1 MVEPTKCPELI
12 LPETSN
18 GDVTESVENDK
29 DGSDCKTETVNGHV
43 NGVVEPETVVETEEK
58 ESEVTVSE
66 AQVNEA
72 GPTSQDIDVEHPPKE
87 IETKCEP
94 VNEAEAESRSESLS
108 APEPV
113 VDLKTSDEVDGQAE
127 SVILTE
133 AGSPSTLDEDVKAE
147 KSRPEPSIDPIV
159 ESEFATETNAAVK
172 VNDEIVKD
180 MVSDVVA
187 EAESDVKD
195 EIVKEMVS
203 GVVAEAESE
212 VAEEIKAEA
221 AEAAAAEGEAYLVKE
236 VSAEPVTDTQ
246 KTLAEPVEPESK
258 ISPEETE
265 NKSEPTEAPTTTQ
278 TADPSS
284 SAVTPDTLNTILAQH
299 FACVMYL
306 KQMKEAGH
314 ELTPEQD
321 AYLVQMAAYD
331 DQLKSL
337 KSRLVQASSTGTD
350 QQPETGQQEV
360 EAKEETAASAEAAQV
375 ETAPVEIAPAES
387 SSVEGIEG
395 DLSQTPPKISTS
407 DSELDKD
414 ALLVPSRSGTNSQ
427 ESFSM
432 ISSGESLQVISSDEA
447 CREPEGTVVENAE
460 VILADELQ
468 ESEAKVE
475 GHVEVGVDAVAETS
489 EVLPEP
495 ITEPSIDN
503 VTDNTIDTVTETVTD
518 TVTEAVTETVTDT
531 MTDTVTEAV
540 TETVTDTVTEA
551 VIETVTSDVLEMTA
565 PPLPLTLER
574 SSSPPDDATAVS
586 QQPHH
591 EEITPA
597 PEPDLAKPN
606 NAAELSALAETLQ
619 NQLPDVEATS
629 PTVDTDDESDGEVR
643 MWSKTGVD
651 LFIAEVSRDA
661 DSILSVGRGE
671 TVTVRIPTYESGTA
685 LYWEFATQNYDI
697 GFGASFE
704 WEEEGTGENGAPE
717 LKVRREPIL
726 PILRRSSHEK
736 VITGSHAFPR
746 GGTYLLM
753 FDNSFS
759 LLRSK
764 TVYYRVF
771 YTR

>member
-18 GDVTESVENDK
+18 GDVKKSVENDK
-29 DGSDCKTETVNGHV
+29 GSSDCKTEALNGHV
-43 NGVVEPETVVETEEK
+43 NGVVKPETVVETEVK
-58 ESEVTVSE
+58 KSEETASE
-66 AQVNEA
+66 TQVNESE
-72 GPTSQDIDVEHPPKE
+72 PHLQDIDIDDVEVQSENPSKV
-87 IETKCEP
+87 IETESEP
-94 VNEAEAESRSESLS
+94 VTEAEVISQSESLS
-108 APEPV
+108 APKAAA
-113 VDLKTSDEVDGQAE
+113 DLKTSDEEDEQAE
-127 SVILTE
+127 SVVVIE
-133 AGSPSTLDEDVKAE
+133 AGSPSTLDAEVKVE
-147 KSRPEPSIDPIV
+147 ESRPEVSVDPIV
-159 ESEFATETNAAVK
+159 ESESAIETNAAVK

-195 EIVKEMVS
+195 EIVKDMVS
-203 GVVAEAESE
+203 GLVAEAESE
-212 VAEEIKAEA
+212 VAEEVKAEA
-221 AEAAAAEGEAYLVKE
+221 AEAAAAQKAESEAQPVKE

-246 KTLAEPVEPESK
+246 NTVTEPVKAEYE

-265 NKSEPTEAPTTTQ
+265 KKSEPAEAPTTTQ
-278 TADPSS
+278 TTDTTPSTE
-284 SAVTPDTLNTILAQH
+284 VTPDTLNTILAQH

-314 ELTPEQD
+314 ALTPEQD

-337 KSRLVQASSTGTD
+337 KSRIVQASSTETA
-350 QQPETGQQEV
+350 QQAETGQQEV
-360 EAKEETAASAEAAQV
+360 ELKQEVAASVESAQV
-375 ETAPVEIAPAES
+375 ETAPVEAAPVETVAAES
-387 SSVEGIEG
+387 PPTEDIE
-395 DLSQTPPKISTS
+395 DLSQIPPKVSTS

-414 ALLVPSRSGTNSQ
+414 ALVVPSRSGTNSQ
-427 ESFSM
+427 ESFSI

-447 CREPEGTVVENAE
+447 FKEPEGSVVDNAE
-460 VILADELQ
+460 VIHAAELQ
-468 ESEAKVE
+468 ESDTK
-475 GHVEVGVDAVAETS
+475 VEVGVDAVAETS
-489 EVLPEP
+489 EVFPEP
-495 ITEPSIDN
+495 DTEPS
-503 VTDNTIDTVTETVTD
+503 IDTVTETITD
-518 TVTEAVTETVTDT
+518 TVTEAV
-531 MTDTVTEAV
+531 
-540 TETVTDTVTEA
+540 
-551 VIETVTSDVLEMTA
+551 LEMSA
-565 PPLPLTLER
+565 PPLPLTLEK
-574 SSSPPDDATAVS
+574 SSSPPDDISAVS
-586 QQPHH
+586 QQPQPQH
-591 EEITPA
+591 EEITSA